1 MLSLDVLTL
10 HVVEAHISGFSHD
23 GIPERSAVVLLDH
36 PLDCGIAND
45 TDAERVGNQDRSLE
59 DAVFVYPVRAGH
71 VAIAVAGIEG
81 GKDAFA

>member
-1 MLSLDVLTL
+1 M
-10 HVVEAHISGFSHD
+10 
-23 GIPERSAVVLLDH
+23 LDH

-45 TDAERVGNQDRSLE
+45 ADAEGVGDQDWSFE
-59 DAVFVYPVRAGH
+59 DTVFVYPVRAGH

>member
-1 MLSLDVLTL
+1 M
-10 HVVEAHISGFSHD
+10 VV
-23 GIPERSAVVLLDH
+23 LDH

-45 TDAERVGNQDRSLE
+45 ADAEGVGDQDWSFE
-59 DAVFVYPVRAGH
+59 DTVFVYPVRAGH